1 MLAETQGTVPHGSDG
16 SMRTSNINNNINPDS
31 SILISKM
38 EDVVIPFSSE
48 VPCDNNGQR
57 MWWAF
62 LASSMVTFFGGLFII
77 LLWRTLKY
85 MWTVCCHCNVKSK
98 EAQKVN
104 NPANNPANTAKGS
117 DEKGEVPVS
126 EVGWMTSVKDW
137 AGVMIS
143 AQTLTGRV
151 LVVLVFAL
159 SIGALGIY
167 FIDSS
172 DPIESCQNFYKD
184 FTLQIDMA
192 FNVFFLLYFG
202 LRFIAANDK
211 LWFWLEVNSVVDF
224 FTVPPVFVSVYLNRS
239 WLGLR
244 FLRAL
249 RLIQFSE
256 ILQFLNILKTS
267 NSIKLVNLCSIFI
280 STWLTAAG
288 FIHLVE
294 NSGDPWENFQNSQSL
309 SYWECVY
316 LLMVTMSTVGYG
328 DVYAKTT
335 LGRLFMV
342 FFILGGLAMFA
353 SYVPE
358 IIELIGNRKKYGG
371 SYSAVNGRKHIV
383 VCGHITL
390 ESVSNFLKDFLHK
403 DRDDVN
409 VEIVFLHN
417 ISPNLELEA
426 LFKRHFTQVEFYQG
440 SVLNPHDLA
449 RVKIESADACLILA
463 NKYCADPDAED
474 ASNIM
479 RVISIKNYHPK
490 IRIITQML
498 QYHNKAHLLNIPSW
512 NWKEGDDAICLAELK
527 AGFIAQS
534 CLAQGLSTMLA
545 NLFSMRSFIEIE
557 EDTWQK
563 YYLEG
568 VANEMYTEY
577 LSSAFVG
584 LSFPNVCELCYVKL
598 KLLLIAIEY
607 KSEQRESRSRKRI
620 LINPGNHV
628 KMQEGTLGFFIASD
642 AKEVKR
648 AFFYCK
654 ACHDDIS
661 DPKRIKKCGCKRL
674 IYSKMSIYKRMK
686 LACCFD
692 CGRSEQDCS
701 CMSGSVHSNMDTL
714 QRAYPLS
721 SVSVHD
727 CATTLR
733 ASADGATT
741 PGNSGSHKETGVR
754 FKADCNIVEDEHP
767 STLSPKKKQ
776 RNGGMRNSP
785 NCSPKM
791 MSRHDPLLIPG
802 NEQIENMDM
811 SVKRYDSTGMFH
823 WCPSKDIEK
832 VILTRS
838 EASMTVLSG
847 HVVVCIFGDVTS
859 ALVGLRNLVM
869 PLRAS
874 NFHYHEL
881 KPIVFVGS
889 LDYLRREWET
899 LHNFPKVS
907 ILPGTPLSRADLRA
921 VNINLCDMCVILSAN
936 QNNIE
941 DTSLQDKECILASLN
956 IKSMQFDDSI
966 GVLQANSQGFTP
978 PGMDRSSPDSSP
990 VHGFVRQASVT
1001 TGANIPIITELAKP
1015 CKLLPLVSHSQEKKS
1030 GIHIQMITELVNDS
1044 NVQFLDQDDDDD
1056 PDTELYLTQPFACG
1070 TAFAVS
1076 VLDSLM
1082 SATYFNDNILTLI
1095 RTLVTGGATPELEG
1109 LLAEENALRGGYST
1123 PQTLA
1128 NRDRCRVAQLA
1139 LYDGPFADLGD
1150 GGCYGDLFC
1159 KALKTYNMLCFGIYR
1174 LRDAHHTVPSPCTKR
1189 YVITNPPYEFELVPT
1204 DLIFCL
1210 MQFDHN
1216 AGQSRTSLSHSSH
1229 SSHSSSKKSSSVH
1242 SIPPSNRQNRS
1253 SKSRESRDK
1262 QNATRMNRMGQ
1273 EKKWFTDEPENAYP
1287 RNIQIK
1293 PMSTHMTN
1301 QVNQYKSTS
1310 SLIPPIREVE
1320 DEC

>member
-1 MLAETQGTVPHGSDG
+1 MANGSGGG
-16 SMRTSNINNNINPDS
+16 SYPGGSGGGGSYPGGSGGGIRMSNNINANNLNTDS
-31 SILISKM
+31 SSSPVNVPKMDALI
-38 EDVVIPFSSE
+38 IPVTME
-48 VPCDNNGQR
+48 VPCDNRGQR

-85 MWTVCCHCNVKSK
+85 LWTVCCHCGVKNK
-98 EAQKVN
+98 EAQKIN
-104 NPANNPANTAKGS
+104 GGGDTQADGACKPT
-117 DEKGEVPVS
+117 DEKEENVAA

-159 SIGALGIY
+159 SIGALVIY

-172 DPIESCQNFYKD
+172 NPIESCQNFYKD

-294 NSGDPWENFQNSQSL
+294 NSGDPWENFQNNQPL
-309 SYWECVY
+309 TYWECVY

-371 SYSAVNGRKHIV
+371 SYSAVSGRKHIV

-527 AGFIAQS
+527 LGFIAQS
-534 CLAQGLSTMLA
+534 CLAPGLSTMLA
-545 NLFSMRSFIEIE
+545 NLFSMRSFIKIE

-584 LSFPNVCELCYVKL
+584 LSFPAVCELVFAKL
-598 KLLLIAIEY
+598 KLLMIAIEY
-607 KSEQRESRSRKRI
+607 KSEKRESSI

-628 KMQEGTLGFFIASD
+628 KIQEGTLGFFIASD

-654 ACHDDIS
+654 ACHDDIT

-674 IYSKMSIYKRMK
+674 
-686 LACCFD
+686 
-692 CGRSEQDCS
+692 
-701 CMSGSVHSNMDTL
+701 
-714 QRAYPLS
+714 
-721 SVSVHD
+721 
-727 CATTLR
+727 
-733 ASADGATT
+733 
-741 PGNSGSHKETGVR
+741 
-754 FKADCNIVEDEHP
+754 EDEQP

-785 NCSPKM
+785 NSSPKLM
-791 MSRHDPLLIPG
+791 RHDPLLIPG
-802 NEQIENMDM
+802 NEQIDNMDAN
-811 SVKRYDSTGMFH
+811 VKKYDSTGMFH
-823 WCPSKDIEK
+823 WCPAKDIEK

-838 EASMTVLSG
+838 EAAMTVLSG
-847 HVVVCIFGDVTS
+847 HVVVCIFGDVKS
-859 ALVGLRNLVM
+859 ALIGLRNLVM

-881 KPIVFVGS
+881 KHIVFVGS
-889 LDYLRREWET
+889 LEYLRREWET

-936 QNNIE
+936 QNNI
-941 DTSLQDKECILASLN
+941 DDASLQDKECILASLN

-978 PGMDRSSPDSSP
+978 PGMDRSSPDNSP
-990 VHGFVRQASVT
+990 VHGLLRQPSIT
-1001 TGANIPIITELAKP
+1001 TGANIPI
-1015 CKLLPLVSHSQEKKS
+1015 
-1030 GIHIQMITELVNDS
+1030 ITELVNDS

-1095 RTLVTGGATPELEG
+1095 RTLVTGGATPELEA
-1109 LLAEENALRGGYST
+1109 LIAEENALRGGYST

-1174 LRDAHHTVPSPCTKR
+1174 LRDAHLSTPSQCTKR

-1216 AGQSRTSLSHSSH
+1216 AGQSRASLSHSSH
-1229 SSHSSSKKSSSVH
+1229 SSYSSSKKSSSVH
-1242 SIPPSNRQNRS
+1242 SIPSTANRPNRT
-1253 SKSRESRDK
+1253 KTRDSREK

-1273 EKKWFTDEPENAYP
+1273 AEKKWFTDEPDNAYP

-1293 PMSTHMTN
+1293 PMSTHMAN
-1301 QVNQYKSTS
+1301 QINQYKSTS